1 MARTRG
7 QRTNAAL
14 AEIAGERE
22 RQVNVEG
29 WSESHDD
36 GALGHDDGALAQAA
50 ACYAVPEGLY
60 WIPGLLKPV
69 DQGVLREALWP
80 EEWGDPKPKS
90 RRRNLIRAAALIVA
104 ELERLDRL
112 AGD

>member
-1 MARTRG
+1 MTRA

-29 WSESHDD
+29 WTEAHDDQHDD
-36 GALGHDDGALAQAA
+36 GSLAQAA
-50 ACYAVPEGLY
+50 ACYAMPQQCRNEFEAFASDM
-60 WIPGLLKPV
+60 WPW
-69 DQGVLREALWP
+69 REDGFKL
-80 EEWGDPKPKS
+80 GDH
-90 RRRNLIRAAALIVA
+90 RRNLVKAGALIVA

-112 AGD
+112 AGNTD